1 MGRRTSLYGCL
12 PFLLLAA
19 AFVGVTPGEAMSFAL
34 ADRDRE
40 QAIRVGKKSIV
51 EEQFGGEWRL
61 KDGSGQTLVVMTPF
75 HKLALA
81 ARNSTFRSQELK
93 PKDVQSVLKDTEGKL
108 NFRVTLRGGPK
119 PDFAR
124 FYAPTLLAGSQ
135 EVKASFV
142 QNERT
147 ALREEDGRYA
157 AQCVYEFPTDGVD
170 PKGRVVLVVKD
181 ADEREVAK
189 FTVDLAAMR

>member
-12 PFLLLAA
+12 PFLVLAA
-19 AFVGVTPGEAMSFAL
+19 AFVGVTPGEAVSFAL

-51 EEQFGGEWRL
+51 EEQFGAEWRL

-75 HKLALA
+75 HRLALA
-81 ARNSTFRSQELK
+81 ARNSAFRSQEMK
-93 PKDVQSVLKDTEGKL
+93 PKDVQSAIKDAEGKL
-108 NFRVTLRGGPK
+108 NFRVTLRGGTK
-119 PDFAR
+119 TDFAR
-124 FYAPTLLAGSQ
+124 FYSPTLLAGSQ

-147 ALREEDGRYA
+147 AIREEDGRYA
-157 AQCVYEFPTDGVD
+157 AQCVYEFPADRVD

>member
-12 PFLLLAA
+12 PFLVLAA

-34 ADRDRE
+34 VDRDRE

>member
-12 PFLLLAA
+12 PFLVLAA
-19 AFVGVTPGEAMSFAL
+19 AFVGVTPGEAVSFAL
-34 ADRDRE
+34 ADRERE

-75 HKLALA
+75 HRLALA
-81 ARNSTFRSQELK
+81 ARNSAFRSQEMK
-93 PKDVQSVLKDTEGKL
+93 PKDVQSVIKDAEGKL
-108 NFRVTLRGGPK
+108 NFRVMLRGGTK
-119 PDFAR
+119 TDFAR
-124 FYAPTLLAGSQ
+124 FYSPTLLAGSQ

-157 AQCVYEFPTDGVD
+157 AQCVYEFPADKVD

>member
-12 PFLLLAA
+12 PFLVLAA
-19 AFVGVTPGEAMSFAL
+19 ALVGVTPGEAVSFAL

-40 QAIRVGKKSIV
+40 QAIRMGKKSIV
-51 EEQFGGEWRL
+51 EDQFGAEWRL

-75 HKLALA
+75 HRLALA
-81 ARNSTFRSQELK
+81 ARNSAFRSQEMK
-93 PKDVQSVLKDTEGKL
+93 PKDVQSAIKDAEGKL
-108 NFRVTLRGGPK
+108 NFRVTLRGGTK
-119 PDFAR
+119 TDFAR
-124 FYAPTLLAGSQ
+124 FYFPTLLAGSQ

-147 ALREEDGRYA
+147 AIREEDGRYA
-157 AQCVYEFPTDGVD
+157 AQCVYEFPADKVD

>member
-12 PFLLLAA
+12 PFLVLAA
-19 AFVGVTPGEAMSFAL
+19 AFVGVTPGEAVSFAL

-75 HKLALA
+75 HRLALA
-81 ARNSTFRSQELK
+81 ARNSAFRSQEMK
-93 PKDVQSVLKDTEGKL
+93 PKDVQSAIKDAEGKL
-108 NFRVTLRGGPK
+108 NFRVTLRGGTK
-119 PDFAR
+119 TDFAR
-124 FYAPTLLAGSQ
+124 FYAPTLLAGAQ
-135 EVKASFV
+135 EVKPSFV
-142 QNERT
+142 QNEHT

-157 AQCVYEFPTDGVD
+157 AQCVYEFPADKVD

>member
-12 PFLLLAA
+12 PFLVLAA
-19 AFVGVTPGEAMSFAL
+19 ALIGVTPGEAMSFAL

-40 QAIRVGKKSIV
+40 QAIRVGKKSVV
-51 EEQFGGEWRL
+51 EEQFGAEWRL

-108 NFRVTLRGGPK
+108 NFRVTLRGGNK
-119 PDFAR
+119 TDFAR
-124 FYAPTLLAGSQ
+124 FYAPTLLTGSQ

-157 AQCVYEFPTDGVD
+157 ALCVYEFPADGVD

>member
-1 MGRRTSLYGCL
+1 MVRVSSVPGAGGGAGRRDARRG
-12 PFLLLAA
+12 
-19 AFVGVTPGEAMSFAL
+19 
-34 ADRDRE
+34 
-40 QAIRVGKKSIV
+40 RVVRAGKKSV
-51 EEQFGGEWRL
+51 ATEEFGTEWRL
-61 KDGSGQTLVVMTPF
+61 KDASGQTLTVMTPF
-75 HKLALA
+75 HRLALA

-93 PKDVQSVLKDTEGKL
+93 PKDVEALMKDYDGKIA
-108 NFRVTLRGGPK
+108 FQVTLRGGK
-119 PDFAR
+119 TDFAR
-124 FYAPTLLAGSQ
+124 FYTPTLVAGAQ

-147 ALREEDGRYA
+147 ALREDDGRYA
-157 AQCVYEFPTDGVD
+157 AQCLYVFPAEGLN

>member
-12 PFLLLAA
+12 PFLVLAA

-40 QAIRVGKKSIV
+40 QAIRVGKKSI
-51 EEQFGGEWRL
+51 
-61 KDGSGQTLVVMTPF
+61 
-75 HKLALA
+75 
-81 ARNSTFRSQELK
+81 
-93 PKDVQSVLKDTEGKL
+93 
-108 NFRVTLRGGPK
+108 
-119 PDFAR
+119 
-124 FYAPTLLAGSQ
+124 
-135 EVKASFV
+135 V

>member
-61 KDGSGQTLVVMTPF
+61 KDGSGQTLVVVTPF
-75 HKLALA
+75 PKRALA
-81 ARNSTFRSQELK
+81 PRNSTFPRQELN
-93 PKDVQSVLKDTEGKL
+93 PKAGPSVLNDPEGQHHL
-108 NFRVTLRGGPK
+108 
-119 PDFAR
+119 
-124 FYAPTLLAGSQ
+124 
-135 EVKASFV
+135 
-142 QNERT
+142 
-147 ALREEDGRYA
+147 
-157 AQCVYEFPTDGVD
+157 
-170 PKGRVVLVVKD
+170 
-181 ADEREVAK
+181 
-189 FTVDLAAMR
+189 

>member
-12 PFLLLAA
+12 PFLVLAA

-93 PKDVQSVLKDTEGKL
+93 AKDVQSVLKDTEGKL

-119 PDFAR
+119 ADFAR

>member
-12 PFLLLAA
+12 PFLVLAA

-93 PKDVQSVLKDTEGKL
+93 AKDVQSVLKDTEGKL

-119 PDFAR
+119 ADFAR

-135 EVKASFV
+135 EMKASFV